1 MEPSSGSI
9 WKYSEELLES
19 VCISYRTFWLIP
31 MGNGTNLI
39 QVNQT
44 YIYKTKVSV
53 YLDSHIHK
61 TNNSVFLPQQIH
73 ILLPDFLYHMSV
85 LTK

>member
-1 MEPSSGSI
+1 
-9 WKYSEELLES
+9 
-19 VCISYRTFWLIP
+19 

-44 YIYKTKVSV
+44 LIHKTKVSV
-53 YLDSHIHK
+53 YSDLHILK
-61 TNNSVFLPQQIH
+61 TNNCVFLPQQIH

>member
-1 MEPSSGSI
+1 
-9 WKYSEELLES
+9 
-19 VCISYRTFWLIP
+19 